1 MNDIKIVNKSIELA
15 DSFRDALDS
24 VSREKMWLAFTEA
37 PPYEHA
43 RKFVEGLIRD
53 NDIQVYAV
61 IGDTVVGWCDITRR
75 KRDTY
80 AHTGSL
86 GMGIIKPHRGK
97 GLGERMLVECIRQA
111 KSNGLEK
118 VCLDVYS
125 HNAAG
130 IKLYE
135 KLGFQYE
142 GKRIKEAKIDGKLLD
157 VVLMGLQ
164 LR

>member
-24 VSREKMWLAFTEA
+24 VSRERMWLAFTEA
-37 PPYEHA
+37 PSYEHM
-43 RKFVEGLIRD
+43 RKFVAGLIRD

-61 IGDTVVGWCDITRR
+61 LGDTVVGWCDITRR

-80 AHTGSL
+80 SHTGLL

-97 GLGERMLVECIRQA
+97 GLGEEMLKVCIMQA
-111 KSNGLEK
+111 KQNGIEK
-118 VCLDVYS
+118 VCLQVYS
-125 HNAAG
+125 HNTAG

-135 KLGFQYE
+135 KLGFQHE
-142 GKRIKEAKIDGKLLD
+142 GKKLKEAKIDGKYFD
-157 VVLMGLQ
+157 VVTMGL
-164 LR
+164 LL

>member
-75 KRDTY
+75 KAIRMRTQ
-80 AHTGSL
+80 AHWVWELLNHTGEGVL
-86 GMGIIKPHRGK
+86 AK
-97 GLGERMLVECIRQA
+97 ECW
-111 KSNGLEK
+111 
-118 VCLDVYS
+118 
-125 HNAAG
+125 
-130 IKLYE
+130 
-135 KLGFQYE
+135 
-142 GKRIKEAKIDGKLLD
+142 
-157 VVLMGLQ
+157 
-164 LR
+164 

>member
-15 DSFRDALDS
+15 DSFRDALDT

-61 IGDTVVGWCDITRR
+61 IGDTVVG
-75 KRDTY
+75 
-80 AHTGSL
+80 
-86 GMGIIKPHRGK
+86 MGIIKPHRGK
-97 GLGERMLVECIRQA
+97 GLGEKMLVECIRQA
-111 KSNGLEK
+111 KQNGIEK

-125 HNAAG
+125 HNTAG

>member
-37 PPYEHA
+37 PPYEHT

-61 IGDTVVGWCDITRR
+61 MGDTVVGWCDITRR

-80 AHTGSL
+80 SHTGSL
-86 GMGIIKPHRGK
+86 GMGIIKPHRGR
-97 GLGERMLVECIRQA
+97 GLGEKMLVECIRQA

-125 HNAAG
+125 HNTAG

-142 GKRIKEAKIDGKLLD
+142 GKRIKEAKIDGKFLD

>member
-1 MNDIKIVNKSIELA
+1 
-15 DSFRDALDS
+15 
-24 VSREKMWLAFTEA
+24 
-37 PPYEHA
+37 
-43 RKFVEGLIRD
+43 
-53 NDIQVYAV
+53 
-61 IGDTVVGWCDITRR
+61 
-75 KRDTY
+75 
-80 AHTGSL
+80 
-86 GMGIIKPHRGK
+86 MGIIKPHRGR

-125 HNAAG
+125 HNTAG

-157 VVLMGLQ
+157 VVIMGLQ

>member
-86 GMGIIKPHRGK
+86 GMGIIKPHRGR